1 MVKVRTSLCS
11 GVCFVRPDNLSKMDL
26 RFDLA
31 LLAARRDSCPHKLS
45 FLVNT
50 SVPTNE
56 WFP

>member
-1 MVKVRTSLCS
+1 
-11 GVCFVRPDNLSKMDL
+11 MDL